1 MEAKKFYILKIQ
13 CFQKGKLFFHLFAKD
28 VFGKLSRLDKAPQ
41 GTAPINQHEGVS
53 QKSAATGPSSLKE
66 R

>member
-28 VFGKLSRLDKAPQ
+28 VFGKLSRWIRRPKALPRS
-41 GTAPINQHEGVS
+41 T
-53 QKSAATGPSSLKE
+53 
-66 R
+66 

>member
-41 GTAPINQHEGVS
+41 GL
-53 QKSAATGPSSLKE
+53 SLIHI
-66 R
+66 

>member
-41 GTAPINQHEGVS
+41 GPAPINMKG
-53 QKSAATGPSSLKE
+53 
-66 R
+66 